1 MQNIVF
7 TSPILNHPT
16 LSGPDLRIENS
27 LIALSKIANVHLMVH
42 RSWMRLHALNWGD
55 WNSNQET
62 FDFYNSFLNSVSFP
76 KYKGKLFSILF
87 SFSSG
92 EDLIISWKKNFFLF
106 KLINLSIRFMLH
118 TLLKFLPTR
127 SLAEDIVNLAVK
139 KNSNIIWFGYG
150 NISYD
155 LMTQVHQ
162 INPRLR
168 LICDTD
174 SVWSRFILRELPFEK
189 FPERRSQ
196 ISNDGKLKQNEE
208 ASWVNFCD
216 VTTAVSEIDQKY
228 YLSLLKS
235 DKKVMLF
242 SNVVNLNTYSKT
254 SIKAVRNSAI
264 FLGGS
269 FGAKSPMDHA
279 SRWFIDQV
287 FGLICEKQ
295 PDARL
300 NIVGRGSDI
309 ILKDI
314 QHDKIT
320 IHGTV
325 ESILPIISQCSV
337 SVVPLFFESGT
348 RFKILESGAC
358 KIPVVSTTLGA
369 EGLDVENRK
378 HLLLADK
385 PSEFANCILEIMNNR
400 CLSDKLTNNL
410 YTLVKSSYS
419 INSLA
424 KEGKKVLAQVV

>member
-1 MQNIVF
+1 M
-7 TSPILNHPT
+7 
-16 LSGPDLRIENS
+16 
-27 LIALSKIANVHLMVH
+27 
-42 RSWMRLHALNWGD
+42 
-55 WNSNQET
+55 
-62 FDFYNSFLNSVSFP
+62 
-76 KYKGKLFSILF
+76 
-87 SFSSG
+87 
-92 EDLIISWKKNFFLF
+92 
-106 KLINLSIRFMLH
+106 
-118 TLLKFLPTR
+118 
-127 SLAEDIVNLAVK
+127 
-139 KNSNIIWFGYG
+139 
-150 NISYD
+150 
-155 LMTQVHQ
+155 
-162 INPRLR
+162 
-168 LICDTD
+168 
-174 SVWSRFILRELPFEK
+174 
-189 FPERRSQ
+189 
-196 ISNDGKLKQNEE
+196 
-208 ASWVNFCD
+208 
-216 VTTAVSEIDQKY
+216 Y
-228 YLSLLKS
+228 YFNLLKS

-242 SNVVNLNTYSKT
+242 SNVVNLNTYSKIST
-254 SIKAVRNSAI
+254 KAARNSAI

-314 QHDKIT
+314 HHDKIT

-378 HLLLADK
+378 HLLVADN
-385 PSEFANCILEIMNNR
+385 PSEFAESILEIINNP
-400 CLSDKLTNNL
+400 CLSEKLTNNL
-410 YTLVKSSYS
+410 YSLVESSYS

-424 KEGKKVLAQVV
+424 KEGKKILTQIV